1 MPAAKPAVVEA
12 LQRDLALH
20 WGAAEAYQLIGEHL
34 GRWGYS
40 KLGDA
45 YKADAEEERGHISKL
60 AARLEFFDVQP
71 SAEHVCPEFP
81 RKDFVGILNVAY
93 DIETSAAAVERAG
106 YAVALSSGD
115 PVTAGML
122 LELLEDSEKSIQE
135 IEATRMVIEQ
145 IGLDNFLANLV

>member
-1 MPAAKPAVVEA
+1 MPAAKPAVIEA

-40 KLGDA
+40 KLGER

-60 AARLEFFDVQP
+60 AARLEFFDTPPGVVHSSP
-71 SAEHVCPEFP
+71 AWP
-81 RKDFVGILNVAY
+81 RRDFLGILDVALQ
-93 DIETSAAAVERAG
+93 IESDAASVERAG

-115 PVTAGML
+115 PVTAGMF
-122 LELLEDSEKSIQE
+122 LELLEDSEKSIEE
-135 IEATRMVIEQ
+135 IEAVRLVIEQ
-145 IGLDNFLANLV
+145 VGLDNYLANLV